1 MKTNIFYVVFILK
14 QIFMYKVDPLL
25 IYVQIALLQ
34 EVKTIQMTRFN
45 KASILNLQNTNFI
58 GDKSS

>member
-1 MKTNIFYVVFILK
+1 
-14 QIFMYKVDPLL
+14 MYKVDPLL